1 MAGLCTFAD
10 MLTVLSSSFY
20 PESTDVPSFFLRCFC
35 YLCTRVSH
43 PGTFLI
49 WRKGVW
55 VEEAPPS
62 RSLIDH
68 KRGLSA
74 FPDVGHCP
82 RSLLV
87 LPSNPHTDLLK

>member
-1 MAGLCTFAD
+1 M
-10 MLTVLSSSFY
+10 
-20 PESTDVPSFFLRCFC
+20 
-35 YLCTRVSH
+35 
-43 PGTFLI
+43 
-49 WRKGVW
+49 W